1 MAFAQSQVTD
11 FDFKFIFVRVT
22 MKNFTYVRSTSVEN
36 ALETSANNPQVM
48 YIAGGTNLVDRLKVF
63 LDRPEQLIDVS
74 PLALKKIEATPEGL
88 KIGALVTNTE
98 LADSPEV
105 RRDYP
110 LLSRAIL
117 AGASQQIRN
126 MATVGGNLLQR
137 TRCPYYYDTA
147 FACNKRNPES
157 GCPAVNGFNRMHAI
171 FGASEHCV
179 AVHPSDMCVALA
191 ALDAVVEVEGVG
203 GKRRIPF
210 VDFHRLPGN
219 TPQRDSN
226 LEPGELITSVILPP
240 LPMAKSGVYLKI
252 RDRASYSFALIS
264 VAAALEIA
272 EGKIVGARLAM
283 GGVAHK
289 PWRLNK
295 AEQFLVGKS
304 AVRDTFQEAAEI
316 ATEDARSLAYNEFKV
331 EMSKRAIRRALTVSA
346 KGGGVV

>member
-1 MAFAQSQVTD
+1 
-11 FDFKFIFVRVT
+11 
-22 MKNFTYVRSTSVEN
+22 MKNFAYVRATSVQE
-36 ALETSANNPQVM
+36 AVQSSANTPQVM

-63 LDRPEQLIDVS
+63 LDRPQQLIDIS
-74 PLALKKIEATPEGL
+74 HLALKQIEATPEGS

-98 LADSPEV
+98 LADCPEV

-126 MATVGGNLLQR
+126 MATVGGNLRQR

-147 FACNKRNPES
+147 FACNKRDPGS
-157 GCPAVNGFNRMHAI
+157 GCPAVTGFNRMHAI
-171 FGASEHCV
+171 FGASDQCV

-191 ALDAVVEVEGVG
+191 ALDAVVEVAGLQ
-203 GKRRIPF
+203 GKRQIPL

-219 TPQRDSN
+219 TPQRDTN

-240 LPMAKSGVYLKI
+240 LPMAKSGVYLKL
-252 RDRASYSFALIS
+252 RDRTSYSFALIS
-264 VAAALEIA
+264 VAAALELDQ
-272 EGKIVGARLAM
+272 GKIVQARLAM

-289 PWRLNK
+289 PWRLE
-295 AEQFLVGKS
+295 AVEQFLVGKP
-304 AVRDTFQEAAEI
+304 ALVDIFQEAAEI
-316 ATEDARSLAYNEFKV
+316 ALGDAQPLAYNGFKI

-346 KGGGVV
+346 QGGGVI